1 MLFPKESPMLTPSPA
16 LFARLRRAGMA
27 YWVIILAGLSS
38 EMMFRATALSATSL
52 SQTVSALRI
61 SALLDSVMI
70 GADIYVALTFYAVF
84 RAVDPQKA
92 LFAMVFRLTQGAVIA
107 GSLMLQ
113 LAALHAPDQAA
124 WLMAAQAD
132 GYDLGLLFFALNTA
146 LMAQLL
152 CHSGLLSPM
161 TKRVLPPLLMASA
174 LIYGINSTLALLGSN
189 FAETLAPSY
198 AIPLVS
204 ESFFALWL
212 LFSRH
217 SQAVVSPH

>member
-1 MLFPKESPMLTPSPA
+1 MLTPSPA
-16 LFARLRRAGMA
+16 LSTRLRRAGMA
-27 YWVIILAGLSS
+27 YWVIILAGMSS
-38 EMMFRATALSATSL
+38 EVMFRATARSTHDAV
-52 SQTVSALRI
+52 QMIANLRI
-61 SALLDSVMI
+61 STMLDTVMI
-70 GADIYVALTFYAVF
+70 SADIYVALTVYAVF
-84 RAVDPQKA
+84 RTVDPVKS

-113 LAALHAPDQAA
+113 LAAIHAPDQAA

-152 CHSGLLSPM
+152 CQSGLLSPM
-161 TKRVLPPLLMASA
+161 TKRVLPPLLMLSA
-174 LIYGINSTLALLGSN
+174 LIYGVNSTLALLGSN

-212 LFSRH
+212 LVSRPNK
-217 SQAVVSPH
+217 SVTTSPQR

>member
-1 MLFPKESPMLTPSPA
+1 MLTPSP
-16 LFARLRRAGMA
+16 LLHTQLRRAGVA
-27 YWVIILAGLSS
+27 YVVIILAGMSS
-38 EMMFRATALSATSL
+38 EMMFRAAALSSGEM
-52 SQTVSALRI
+52 SQTVSALRA
-61 SALLDSVMI
+61 STLLDCVMI

-92 LFAMVFRLTQGAVIA
+92 LFATVLRLMQGAVIA

-113 LAALHAPDQAA
+113 LCAIHAPDQAA

-161 TKRVLPPLLMASA
+161 TKRVLPPLLMTSA
-174 LIYGINSTLALLGSN
+174 LIYGVNSTLALLGSN
-189 FAETLAPSY
+189 FAEILAPSY

-204 ESFFALWL
+204 ESAFALWL
-212 LFSRH
+212 LIAQTRRFETPPQS
-217 SQAVVSPH
+217 

>member
-1 MLFPKESPMLTPSPA
+1 MLTPSPA
-16 LFARLRRAGMA
+16 LSTRLRRAGMA
-27 YWVIILAGLSS
+27 YWVIILAGMSS
-38 EMMFRATALSATSL
+38 ETMFRATARSTHDAV
-52 SQTVSALRI
+52 QMIANLRI
-61 SALLDSVMI
+61 STMLDTVMI
-70 GADIYVALTFYAVF
+70 CADIYVALTVYAVF
-84 RAVDPQKA
+84 RTVDPVKS

-113 LAALHAPDQAA
+113 LAAIHAPDQAA

-152 CHSGLLSPM
+152 CQSGLLSPM
-161 TKRVLPPLLMASA
+161 TKRVLPPLLMLSA
-174 LIYGINSTLALLGSN
+174 LIYGVNSTLALLGSN

-212 LFSRH
+212 LVSRPNQ
-217 SQAVVSPH
+217 SVTTSPQR

>member
-1 MLFPKESPMLTPSPA
+1 MLTPSPA
-16 LFARLRRAGMA
+16 LSTRLRRAGMA
-27 YWVIILAGLSS
+27 YWVIILAGMTS
-38 EMMFRATALSATSL
+38 ETMFRATALSATSL

-61 SALLDSVMI
+61 SALLDTVMI
-70 GADIYVALTFYAVF
+70 SADIYVALTVYAVF
-84 RAVDPQKA
+84 RAVDPIKS
-92 LFAMVFRLTQGAVIA
+92 LFAMVFRLMQGAVIA

-113 LAALHAPDQAA
+113 LAAIHAPDQAA

-174 LIYGINSTLALLGSN
+174 LIYGVNSTLALLGSN

-204 ESFFALWL
+204 ESSFALWL
-212 LFSRH
+212 LVSRPNQ
-217 SQAVVSPH
+217 SVTTSPQR

>member
-1 MLFPKESPMLTPSPA
+1 MLTPSPA
-16 LFARLRRAGMA
+16 LSTRLRRAGMA
-27 YWVIILAGLSS
+27 YWVIILAGMSS
-38 EMMFRATALSATSL
+38 EVMFRATARSTHDAV
-52 SQTVSALRI
+52 QMIANLRI
-61 SALLDSVMI
+61 STMLDTVMI
-70 GADIYVALTFYAVF
+70 CADIYVALTVYAVF
-84 RAVDPQKA
+84 RTVDPVKS

-113 LAALHAPDQAA
+113 LAAIHAPDQAA

-152 CHSGLLSPM
+152 CQSGLLSPM
-161 TKRVLPPLLMASA
+161 TKRVLPPLLMLSA
-174 LIYGINSTLALLGSN
+174 LIYGVNSTLALLGSN
-189 FAETLAPSY
+189 FAESLAPSY

-212 LFSRH
+212 LVSRPNQ
-217 SQAVVSPH
+217 SVTTSPQR

>member
-1 MLFPKESPMLTPSPA
+1 MLTPSPA
-16 LFARLRRAGMA
+16 LSTRLRRAGMA
-27 YWVIILAGLSS
+27 YWVIILAGMSS
-38 EMMFRATALSATSL
+38 EVMFRATARSTHDAV
-52 SQTVSALRI
+52 QMIANLRI
-61 SALLDSVMI
+61 STMLDTVMI
-70 GADIYVALTFYAVF
+70 SADIYVALTVYAVF
-84 RAVDPQKA
+84 RTVDPVKS

-113 LAALHAPDQAA
+113 LAAIHAPDQAA

-152 CHSGLLSPM
+152 CQSGLLSPM
-161 TKRVLPPLLMASA
+161 TKRVLPPLLMLSA

-212 LFSRH
+212 LVSRPNQ
-217 SQAVVSPH
+217 SVTTSPQR